1 MSMDLYNSYAKDF
14 EQCMSQ
20 LRDLMDSASG
30 KKAIAIENPYEYK
43 QA

>member
-20 LRDLMDSASG
+20 LREMLDDSGSS
-30 KKAIAIENPYEYK
+30 KTIAKENPYEFK
-43 QA
+43 